1 MTNQLRRAASS
12 VGQNFAEGCSKS
24 TPKDRANFFSTA
36 KGSAA
41 EVSMI
46 LDIVHRRRLIDDA
59 LLARGKDI
67 CDHLGGM
74 LYKYR

>member
-1 MTNQLRRAASS
+1 
-12 VGQNFAEGCSKS
+12 
-24 TPKDRANFFSTA
+24 
-36 KGSAA
+36 
-41 EVSMI
+41 MI

-59 LLARGKDI
+59 LLARGKDV

>member
-1 MTNQLRRAASS
+1 
-12 VGQNFAEGCSKS
+12 
-24 TPKDRANFFSTA
+24 
-36 KGSAA
+36 
-41 EVSMI
+41 MI
-46 LDIVHRRRLIDDA
+46 LDIVHRRCLIDDA